1 MTVLAVSSLGASA
14 ATDRLSPTTPV
25 GDFAAQMRAATADT
39 TSAPTVSLGEMVA
52 SAAQRST
59 GTTTPFVN
67 MGSLVATN
75 AASSTSTGHDVS
87 WKSVDVTNGVPP
99 ELAKYGNGRIPT
111 SELEPIGIGEHRLWS
126 SAADAF
132 AAMRSAASAA
142 GVTIGVTDSYRSYDQ
157 QVDLARRK
165 GLYKDGGLGAV
176 PGTSEHGWG
185 RAVDVDVD
193 GAGQTWMRAH
203 AGEFGFVEDTPR
215 EPWHWGF
222 KGVASTS
229 ATL

>member
-14 ATDRLSPTTPV
+14 ATDRLSSTTRA
-25 GDFAAQMRAATADT
+25 GDFAAQMRAATADPAAT
-39 TSAPTVSLGEMVA
+39 PTVSLGEMVA
-52 SAAQRST
+52 TAAQRST
-59 GTTTPFVN
+59 GTTAFAS

-75 AASSTSTGHDVS
+75 AATSTSSGHVVG
-87 WKSVDVTNGVPP
+87 WKSVDVTDGVPP

-111 SELEPIGIGEHRLWS
+111 SELATIGIGEHRLWS
-126 SAADAF
+126 PAADAF
-132 AAMRSAASAA
+132 TAMRSAASAA

-185 RAVDVDVD
+185 RAVDVDVN

-229 ATL
+229 ATV

>member
-1 MTVLAVSSLGASA
+1 MSPRAS
-14 ATDRLSPTTPV
+14 V
-25 GDFAAQMRAATADT
+25 GDFAAQMRAATTDS

-52 SAAQRST
+52 TAARRTT
-59 GTTTPFVN
+59 GTTPFVN

-75 AASSTSTGHDVS
+75 AASSTSSGHVVG
-87 WKSVDVTNGVPP
+87 WKSVDVTDGVPP

-126 SAADAF
+126 PAADAF
-132 AAMRSAASAA
+132 TAMRGAASAA

-193 GAGQTWMRAH
+193 GAGQTWMRVH
-203 AGEFGFVEDTPR
+203 AAEFGFAEDTPR

-229 ATL
+229 ATV